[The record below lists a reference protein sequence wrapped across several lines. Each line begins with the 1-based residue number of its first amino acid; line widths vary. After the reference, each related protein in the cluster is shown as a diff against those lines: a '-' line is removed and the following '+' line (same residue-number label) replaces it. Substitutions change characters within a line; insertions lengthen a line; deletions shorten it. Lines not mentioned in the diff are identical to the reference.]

1 LTDVVIGAAIEVHRV
16 LGPGLLEGIYERAL
30 RVELGSRAIAHCA
43 QVPVPVTYKRKTL
56 GCDLRLDLVVDDR
69 VIVEVKAVVAL
80 EEVHAAQL
88 LSYLRLT
95 GLRAGLLINFNVPV
109 LRRGIR
115 RIANTR
121 HSSALSALSAP
132 SAPLR

>member
-1 LTDVVIGAAIEVHRV
+1 MTDVVIGAAIEVHRV

-30 RVELGSRAIAHCA
+30 RVELASRAIACRA
-43 QVPVPVTYKRKTL
+43 QVPVPVVYKGQSL
-56 GCDLRLDLVVDDR
+56 GSDLRLDLVVDAR
-69 VIVEVKAVVAL
+69 VIVEVKAVAAL

-109 LRRGIR
+109 LRHGIR
-115 RIANTR
+115 RVANTR
-121 HSSALSALSAP
+121 HASAP
-132 SAPLR
+132 SASSAPLR